1 MKNIAYREPYGRT
14 GNPGLVDFYI
24 PFLSEIHGS
33 QVSSSLAVV
42 AQAHLD
48 HYPGIHNDAH
58 ARYRPEE
65 SLTIQI
71 QNSLDLLEAIDA
83 YYARK
88 PRIIVVGHSVGC
100 WISLQVGYY
109 HLVFRAN
116 HGLM

>member
-1 MKNIAYREPYGRT
+1 MQRISLTELCGGT

-24 PFLSEIHGS
+24 PFLSGIHGS

-48 HYPGIHNDAH
+48 HYPGIHNNGH

-65 SLTIQI
+65 SLAIQI
-71 QNSLDLLEAIDA
+71 QNSLELLRAIDA
-83 YYARK
+83 YYERK

-100 WISLQVGYY
+100 WLSLQVGC
-109 HLVFRAN
+109 HLGF
-116 HGLM
+116 